1 MKKNLTFVKTGT
13 MTSLAEENYLKEIYK
28 LHEKSGA
35 MVSTSA
41 LAETLQINAASVTDF
56 IKKIAAKKLISYEK
70 SKGVMLTERGRQIA
84 LTIIRKHRL
93 WEVWLVNNLGFKWD
107 EVHEIAE
114 QLEHVV
120 SDELIELLDKH
131 LGHPKADPHGDLIPD
146 AKGRFVKMSS
156 KPLSDCEKKDKVKFI
171 GVAEHS
177 NSFLQYLTRSDIKL
191 GDELLVESIEEFDKS
206 FQVKINGKDRKLL
219 SRDVVKNLLVV
230 LL

>member
-1 MKKNLTFVKTGT
+1 
-13 MTSLAEENYLKEIYK
+13 MTSLAEEDYLKAIYK

-56 IKKIAAKKLISYEK
+56 IKKMAAKKLISYEK
-70 SKGVMLTERGRQIA
+70 SKGVMLTEQGRIIA
-84 LTIIRKHRL
+84 LTIVRKHRL

-120 SDELIELLDKH
+120 SDELIEQLDKH
-131 LGHPKADPHGDLIPD
+131 LGYPKADPHGDLIPD
-146 AKGRFVKMSS
+146 AKGRFIKTSS
-156 KPLSDCEKKDKVKFI
+156 KLLIDCNKGDKVKFT

-177 NSFLQYLTRSDIKL
+177 TSFLQYLTKSNINL
-191 GDELLVESIEEFDKS
+191 GDELLVEAIEEFDKS
-206 FQVKINGKDRKLL
+206 FQVKINRKERKLL
-219 SRDVVKNLLVV
+219 SKDVVKNLLVV
-230 LL
+230 VL